1 MDVIHSAIWVDD
13 LERSLAFYTDLLDL
27 DETNRFEGGD
37 GALNVY
43 LGGPGEGGLQLKYDP
58 DRSPSDPAGIDH
70 VAIEVEETDATV
82 ERVQEAGYPLLRG
95 PLDSTGA
102 NARVAFMEDPDG
114 YGVEFVAPFD
124 A

>member
-1 MDVIHSAIWVDD
+1 MDVIHSAIWVENLD
-13 LERSLAFYTDLLDL
+13 RSLSFYTDLLDL
-27 DETNRFEGGD
+27 EETNRFEGGD

-43 LGGPGEGGLQLKYDP
+43 LSGPADGELQLKYDP
-58 DRSPSDPAGIDH
+58 DRTPAQPAGIDH
-70 VAIEVEETDATV
+70 VAIAVDDTDAIV

-114 YGVEFVAPFD
+114 YGIEFVEPFQ
-124 A
+124 